1 MQGLNP
7 STIRWKHPKRKQ
19 KDLELG
25 KTTENRV
32 DAISSLSKNTPKI
45 RINWIYHSKKR
56 VFTGLHMIM
65 APR

>member
-1 MQGLNP
+1 MHGLNP
-7 STIRWKHPKRKQ
+7 SKIRWKHPKRKQ

-45 RINWIYHSKKR
+45 RIN
-56 VFTGLHMIM
+56 
-65 APR
+65 